1 MTTNSQHLGER
12 KLMFLCVE
20 VLCDVGE
27 LFLGKAEPKSRRK
40 SDITGKQEADVDD

>member
-27 LFLGKAEPKSRRK
+27 LFLGKAEPKS
-40 SDITGKQEADVDD
+40 Q